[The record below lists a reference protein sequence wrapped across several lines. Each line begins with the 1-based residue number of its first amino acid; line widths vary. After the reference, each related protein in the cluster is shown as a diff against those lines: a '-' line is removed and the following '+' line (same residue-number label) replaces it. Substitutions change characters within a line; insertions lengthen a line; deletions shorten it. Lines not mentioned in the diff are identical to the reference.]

1 MVNSLKKSSPY
12 TLKKVLTK
20 TARLFTLS
28 PLTHASTPQ
37 RLFQLWGTVTEVA
50 PGMIKVSGV
59 SEFAGVGNEIRIDKP
74 EGVVSGEVLT
84 ISGDSLTALLFS
96 PCDSI
101 RIGDA
106 VEIEPE
112 ATVSPSDHWLG
123 QVVNYRGEIIGDHAA
138 RAPMHTRE
146 RRLNTAPLPPHS
158 RRPLGSRL
166 SSGLMLTDTLLPI
179 CQGQRVGLF
188 AGSGVGKST
197 LLGALAGGIAADRV
211 VIGLIGERSREV
223 NEFVRSILP
232 ASALPRTVV
241 VAATASEPAGAKK
254 RAAYCAMAA
263 AEHFRDEGHNVLF
276 LLDSITR
283 FAEAHRET
291 ALLAGETPALNA
303 FPPSTVRVIAELA
316 ERAGPGAGSSGDISA
331 IYSVLVAGS
340 DHEEPV
346 ADMIRGILDGH
357 IVMSRK
363 IAERGRYPAID
374 ILKSVSRSLPHAASP
389 EENQL
394 LQEYRRLLA
403 LYEEVAPMLRA
414 NLYEFGRDLA
424 TDRAIALFPALDGFA
439 SARSEG
445 GISGAFEA
453 LNALLNSDPNAS
465 ADQAEEEV
473 LTGGSAE
480 TGAEQRQSV

>member
-1 MVNSLKKSSPY
+1 M
-12 TLKKVLTK
+12 
-20 TARLFTLS
+20 
-28 PLTHASTPQ
+28 
-37 RLFQLWGTVTEVA
+37 TEVA
-50 PGMIKVSGV
+50 PGMVKVSGV
-59 SEFAGVGNEIRIDKP
+59 SEFAGVGNEIRIEKP
-74 EGVVSGEVLT
+74 EGRISGEVLT
-84 ISGDSLTALLFS
+84 VSGDSLTALLFS

-106 VEIEPE
+106 VEIEAE
-112 ATVSPSDHWLG
+112 ATVAPGDHWLG
-123 QVVNYRGEIIGDHAA
+123 QVVNYRGEVIGNEDGFSAMGAA
-138 RAPMHTRE
+138 E
-146 RRLNTAPLPPHS
+146 RSLNERPLPPHT
-158 RRPLGSRL
+158 RRALGPRL

-188 AGSGVGKST
+188 AGSGVGKSS
-197 LLGALAGGIAADRV
+197 LLGALAGGISADRV

-232 ASALPRTVV
+232 ESALPRTVI

-263 AEHFRDEGHNVLF
+263 AEHFRDQGHNVLF

-316 ERAGPGAGSSGDISA
+316 ERAGPGAGSLGDISA

-357 IVMSRK
+357 IVLSRK
-363 IAERGRYPAID
+363 IAERGRYPAAD
-374 ILKSVSRSLPHAASP
+374 ILKSVSRSLPDAASP
-389 EENQL
+389 DENAM
-394 LQEYRRLLA
+394 LQEYRRLIA

-414 NLYEFGRDLA
+414 NLYEFGRDPV
-424 TDRAIALFPALDGFA
+424 TDRAIALFPELDSFVATSNG
-439 SARSEG
+439 G
-445 GISGAFEA
+445 GIEAAFQT
-453 LNALLNSDPNAS
+453 LNALLTKGLDGS
-465 ADQAEEEV
+465 ADQAEEQILAGGSTE
-473 LTGGSAE
+473 TGG
-480 TGAEQRQSV
+480 GIQ